1 MTSNRELNTITSAAA
16 TRQFLRTPCY
26 ERKLRM
32 SRITPEEVRELA
44 LLARLALSEQ
54 EISRMTGDL
63 DAILDYVDAMREL
76 DTAGVE
82 PMTHA
87 VPFDC
92 PLRPDQVAPSLP
104 VDEALRNA
112 PRREASF
119 FQVPRIVP
127 GPGGG
132 GGEEDL

>member
-1 MTSNRELNTITSAAA
+1 M
-16 TRQFLRTPCY
+16 
-26 ERKLRM
+26 
-32 SRITPEEVRELA
+32 TPEEVRELA
-44 LLARLALSEQ
+44 VLARLALTEQ
-54 EISRMTGDL
+54 EVARLTGDL

-76 DTAGVE
+76 DTTGVE

-104 VDEALRNA
+104 VDEALANA

-127 GPGGG
+127 GPAGS

>member
-1 MTSNRELNTITSAAA
+1 
-16 TRQFLRTPCY
+16 
-26 ERKLRM
+26 M

-44 LLARLALSEQ
+44 VLARLALSDQ
-54 EISRMTGDL
+54 EIARMTGDL

-76 DTAGVE
+76 DTTGVE

-127 GPGGG
+127 GPAGG

>member
-1 MTSNRELNTITSAAA
+1 MHPTMA
-16 TRQFLRTPCY
+16 TG
-26 ERKLRM
+26 
-32 SRITPEEVRELA
+32 SRIRPEEVREIATLS
-44 LLARLALSEQ
+44 RLRLTDEEVTNLTQ
-54 EISRMTGDL
+54 DL
-63 DAILDYVDAMREL
+63 DSILGYVAELSTL
-76 DTAGVE
+76 DTTSVE

-92 PLRPDQVAPSLP
+92 PLRADEVRPSLTLE
-104 VDEALRNA
+104 EALANA

-127 GPGGG
+127 GPSGG

>member
-1 MTSNRELNTITSAAA
+1 MSSG
-16 TRQFLRTPCY
+16 
-26 ERKLRM
+26 
-32 SRITPEEVRELA
+32 SRIKPEEVREIATLSRLRLSDEEVAA
-44 LLARLALSEQ
+44 LTQ
-54 EISRMTGDL
+54 DL
-63 DAILDYVDAMREL
+63 DSILGYVAEL
-76 DTAGVE
+76 SALDMTGVE

-92 PLRPDQVAPSLP
+92 PLRADEVAPSLP
-104 VDEALRNA
+104 VDEALANA

-127 GPGGG
+127 GPGGAT

>member
-1 MTSNRELNTITSAAA
+1 
-16 TRQFLRTPCY
+16 
-26 ERKLRM
+26 M
-32 SRITPEEVRELA
+32 SRITAEEVRELA
-44 LLARLALSEQ
+44 VLARLALSEQ
-54 EISRMTGDL
+54 EIARMTGDL
-63 DAILDYVDAMREL
+63 DAILDYVDAMREM

-92 PLRPDQVAPSLP
+92 PLRADEVAPSLP
-104 VDEALRNA
+104 VDEALANA

-127 GPGGG
+127 GPGGAT

>member
-1 MTSNRELNTITSAAA
+1 
-16 TRQFLRTPCY
+16 
-26 ERKLRM
+26 M

-54 EISRMTGDL
+54 EIARMTGDL

-76 DTAGVE
+76 DTTGVE

-92 PLRPDQVAPSLP
+92 PLRADVVAPSLP
-104 VDEALRNA
+104 VDEALANA